1 MRGFFATGSYRHLYT
16 ILLKYLF
23 DELARFCLVLSK
35 VQILC
40 MELLK

>member
-1 MRGFFATGSYRHLYT
+1 MRGSFATDSYRYLYT

-23 DELARFCLVLSK
+23 GELARFCLVLSK
-35 VQILC
+35 VQIPC